1 MPLAESTVQW
11 MPKYF
16 EKAETKRDDKKKKE
30 RHITIYQKK
39 ILIVPSQNLILTIS
53 IKWWPPNH

>member
-11 MPKYF
+11 MPKHF
-16 EKAETKRDDKKKKE
+16 GKAVTKNYDKKKRKTHHYLPKE
-30 RHITIYQKK
+30 

-53 IKWWPPNH
+53 IKWWLPNH